1 MTIELVAQN
10 IAPTSYQSHSQL
22 WIDCPGMRMMSWYLR
37 LCTGDTINTAVAR
50 SEMRRHMPAR
60 RRFDN
65 MCIRL
70 GIRVWDL
77 QYLFRGCR
85 MVDANMETAELSA
98 LFCLFLCLITY
109 YSSRER
115 SVYFHGVFDDDSLT
129 DMYIIRVDNSNL
141 LVKANFSS
149 VIRCSHCAMLPCVT
163 CNISA
168 FLRPFCAT
176 RSQL

>member
-10 IAPTSYQSHSQL
+10 IAPTSYQSRSQL
-22 WIDCPGMRMMSWYLR
+22 PIELIVRACVWCRDIWDCVLTR
-37 LCTGDTINTAVAR
+37 DTINTAVAR

-65 MCIRL
+65 MCIWL

-115 SVYFHGVFDDDSLT
+115 SVYFHGVFVDDSLT

-149 VIRCSHCAMLPCVT
+149 VIRCM
-163 CNISA
+163 
-168 FLRPFCAT
+168 
-176 RSQL
+176 